1 MSKIII
7 TKNLE
12 TGGVVTIR
20 PTPECLQKYTIQ
32 EIADKDVP
40 AGLPYKIMD
49 DTELPADDMFFD
61 AWEIDDSELTDGIG
75 ADRTEF
81 IR

>member
-12 TGGVVTIR
+12 TGGVVIMQ

-40 AGLPYKIMD
+40 AGLPYKIID
-49 DTELPADDMFFD
+49 DTELPVDDMFFD
-61 AWEIDDSELTDGIG
+61 AWEIDESELTDGVG
-75 ADRTEF
+75 ADRSHF